1 MVPDDEVGAA
11 FAGKYRIERILGSG
25 GMGTVLGVLVGATIL
40 KLLPE
45 KLREVND
52 YRLLVFGLLLV
63 VMMRFR
69 PEGLVASKRRQLEF
83 HEEDEELAVA
93 VESELIGEAK

>member
-1 MVPDDEVGAA
+1 MGHPPLQPAVEDLPPLPSEGAPVG
-11 FAGKYRIERILGSG
+11 I
-25 GMGTVLGVLVGATIL
+25 VGVLVGSTIL

-52 YRLLVFGLLLV
+52 FRLLAFGLLLV
-63 VMMRFR
+63 IMMRFR

-83 HEEDEELAVA
+83 HEEDETLSDLAQT
-93 VESELIGEAK
+93 EHILEAK